1 MKYVI
6 VAENFPEKS
15 AEKLKK
21 YGKVVRTHANK
32 KLLRGL
38 DTHTDIL
45 VHPLPNG
52 EIIVDRD
59 NLEYYKNNFPD
70 KKILPSA
77 SILSKKYPKDIPL
90 NAFSFKNYFIHNLKF
105 TDKILLDY
113 YKNSGYQMVDIK
125 QGYAKC
131 SCLVTDDFII
141 TSDGGIYE
149 SLKDFIP
156 TYKINHGEIK
166 LENFNYGFIGG
177 ASGVLGKKIFFT
189 GDLSHHSSH
198 EEILKI
204 IKKYDYEIEILS
216 KDPIEDFGSIFF
228 IKWFKLLLGSFFIVP

>member
-6 VAENFPEKS
+6 LAENFPEES
-15 AEKLKK
+15 AEKLKS
-21 YGKVVRTHANK
+21 YGEVVRTRSNK
-32 KLLRGL
+32 NLLKGL

-52 EIIVDRD
+52 DLVVDRD
-59 NLEYYKNNFPD
+59 NLKYY
-70 KKILPSA
+70 KKILPDKNIIPSH
-77 SILSKKYPKDIPL
+77 SSLSKEYPKDIPL

-105 TDKILLDY
+105 TDQVILDY
-113 YKNSGYQMVDIK
+113 YKNSAYEMINIK

-131 SCLVTDDFII
+131 SSLVTEDFII

-149 SLKDFIP
+149 SLRDFIP

-166 LENFNYGFIGG
+166 LKNFNYGFIGG
-177 ASGVLGKKIFFT
+177 ASGVMGKKIFFT
-189 GDLSHHSSH
+189 GDFSHHSSH

-216 KDPIEDFGSIFF
+216 KDLIEDFGSIYF
-228 IKWFKLLLGSFFIVP
+228 I

>member
-6 VAENFPEKS
+6 VAENFPEES
-15 AEKLKK
+15 AEKLKT
-21 YGKVVRTHANK
+21 YGKVVRTRANK
-32 KLLRGL
+32 NLLKGL

-52 EIIVDRD
+52 DFVVDRD
-59 NLEYYKNNFPD
+59 NLKYY
-70 KKILPSA
+70 KKILPDKNILPSH
-77 SILSKKYPKDIPL
+77 SSLSKEYPKDIPL

-105 TDKILLDY
+105 TDKVLLDY
-113 YKNSGYQMVDIK
+113 YKNSGYQMIDIK

-131 SCLVTDDFII
+131 SSLVTEDFII

-149 SLKDFIP
+149 SLRDLIP
-156 TYKINHGEIK
+156 IYKIKHGEIR
-166 LENFNYGFIGG
+166 LQNFNYGFIGG

-189 GDLSHHSSH
+189 GDFSHHSSY

-204 IKKYDYEIEILS
+204 IKKYNYEIEILS
-216 KDPIEDFGSIFF
+216 KDLIEDFGSIYF
-228 IKWFKLLLGSFFIVP
+228 I

>member
-6 VAENFPEKS
+6 VAENFPEES
-15 AEKLKK
+15 ANKLKK
-21 YGKVVRTHANK
+21 YGKVVRTRANK

-45 VHPLPNG
+45 VHPLPSG
-52 EIIVDRD
+52 ELVVDRD
-59 NLEYYKNNFPD
+59 NFEYYKNILPD

-77 SILSKKYPKDIPL
+77 SILSKEYPKDIPL

-125 QGYAKC
+125 QGYSKC
-131 SCLVTDDFII
+131 SCLVTEDFII

-156 TYKINHGEIK
+156 IYKINHGEIK

-177 ASGVLGKKIFFT
+177 ASGVMGKKIFFT
-189 GDLSHHSSH
+189 GDFSHHSSH

-204 IKKYDYEIEILS
+204 INKYDYEIEILS
-216 KDPIEDFGSIFF
+216 KDPIEDYGSIYF
-228 IKWFKLLLGSFFIVP
+228 I

>member
-1 MKYVI
+1 MTYVI
-6 VAENFPEKS
+6 LAENFPEES
-15 AEKLKK
+15 AEKLKA
-21 YGKVVRTHANK
+21 YGEVVRTRSNK
-32 KLLRGL
+32 NLLKGL

-52 EIIVDRD
+52 DIVVDRD
-59 NLEYYKNNFPD
+59 NLEYYK
-70 KKILPSA
+70 KILPDKNIIPSH
-77 SILSKKYPKDIPL
+77 SSLSKEYPKDVPL

-105 TDKILLDY
+105 TDQVILDY
-113 YKNSGYQMVDIK
+113 YKNSGYEMINIK

-131 SCLVTDDFII
+131 SCLVTEDFII

-156 TYKINHGEIK
+156 IYKINHGEIK
-166 LENFNYGFIGG
+166 LKNFNYGFIGG
-177 ASGVLGKKIFFT
+177 ASGVMGKKIFFT
-189 GDLSHHSSH
+189 GDFSHHSSH

-216 KDPIEDFGSIFF
+216 KDLIEDFGSIYF
-228 IKWFKLLLGSFFIVP
+228 I

>member
-1 MKYVI
+1 MTYVI
-6 VAENFPEKS
+6 LAENFPEES
-15 AEKLKK
+15 AEKLKA
-21 YGKVVRTHANK
+21 YGEVVRTRSNK
-32 KLLRGL
+32 NLLKGL

-52 EIIVDRD
+52 DIVVDRD
-59 NLEYYKNNFPD
+59 NLEYYK
-70 KKILPSA
+70 KILPDKNILPSH
-77 SILSKKYPKDIPL
+77 SSLSKEYPKDIPL

-105 TDKILLDY
+105 TDKLLLDY
-113 YKNSGYQMVDIK
+113 YKNSGYELINIK

-131 SCLVTDDFII
+131 SCLVTEDFII

-156 TYKINHGEIK
+156 IYKIKHGEIR
-166 LENFNYGFIGG
+166 LQNFNYGFIGG

-189 GDLSHHSSH
+189 GDFSHHSSY

-204 IKKYDYEIEILS
+204 IKKYNYEIEILS
-216 KDPIEDFGSIFF
+216 KDLIEDFGSIYF
-228 IKWFKLLLGSFFIVP
+228 I